1 MDELASGVMRIDI
14 REKILK
20 KSVAPEIDRR
30 TKGRSF

>member
-1 MDELASGVMRIDI
+1 MDELASGVKRIDI

-20 KSVAPEIDRR
+20 KSVEPDIDRR